1 MKKHNV
7 FLCLNQY
14 LSIMENKRLLVFVDW
29 YLPGFKAG
37 GPISSV
43 AGLAQSLQDDLSI
56 YIVTADRDLG
66 DENTYES
73 IECNKWASHEKHQV
87 MYLSPES
94 QKLTTYKRIINEVSP
109 NFLLINGIYSLRFS
123 ILPLKGAKKLLN
135 ANQIFIAPRG
145 MLNAGALEIKPV
157 KKKAFLRAGKLLGL
171 YNKVNWI
178 ATSDVEQSNILQHI
192 DQSVNV
198 FQQSNFGYIGRMFLP
213 SEKNENELKILFF
226 GRISPIKNLEYA
238 LELLLNGKFK
248 GEIFFD
254 IVGPIED
261 LEYWRLCKMKAKELP
276 DNIHFN
282 YRGTVQPQEKGTLLA
297 EYNVLFLPTKNENF
311 GQVILESLQVGL
323 LVLISDQTPW
333 SFDEH
338 KCGRALPLGSKH
350 KFIQQLEDW
359 LKLDKAEFKKL
370 NEEATIYALKKYNKK
385 EIIDGYMKM
394 WQ

>member
-192 DQSVNV
+192 DQSVKT
-198 FQQSNFGYIGRMFLP
+198 QPFLLMH
-213 SEKNENELKILFF
+213 SML
-226 GRISPIKNLEYA
+226 R
-238 LELLLNGKFK
+238 
-248 GEIFFD
+248 
-254 IVGPIED
+254 
-261 LEYWRLCKMKAKELP
+261 
-276 DNIHFN
+276 
-282 YRGTVQPQEKGTLLA
+282 
-297 EYNVLFLPTKNENF
+297 
-311 GQVILESLQVGL
+311 
-323 LVLISDQTPW
+323 
-333 SFDEH
+333 
-338 KCGRALPLGSKH
+338 
-350 KFIQQLEDW
+350 
-359 LKLDKAEFKKL
+359 
-370 NEEATIYALKKYNKK
+370 
-385 EIIDGYMKM
+385 
-394 WQ
+394 